1 MGRPVGILC
10 RCALCDSY
18 FVVELGQVDMATYRG
33 KKGKQALMDHVRLC
47 LPSGAAS
54 GREPLPLPAAACR
67 GAGPDARRRR
77 AAAV

>member
-47 LPSGAAS
+47 
-54 GREPLPLPAAACR
+54 PAK
-67 GAGPDARRRR
+67 RRCQRP
-77 AAAV
+77 